1 MKYQPGTL
9 VKLRNRDWVVMPS
22 GDENVLLIKPLG
34 GTEDEATG
42 IYLPFGF
49 TEEKPEVSNFPEPTT
64 QDLGSFSI
72 SSLLYNAAR
81 LSFRNVSGPFRSFGR
96 LSFRL
101 RAYQIVPLVMALRQN
116 VIRLLIADDVGVGK
130 TIEALTIVREL
141 IDRGELKR
149 FAVVCLPHLCD
160 QWQQELKDKFSIDA
174 VIVRSSTAAQL
185 DRKLKDESIF
195 KAYPYQVISI
205 DFIKSERKKPVFLSD
220 CPELVIVD
228 EVHSCAKPEGATI
241 KQQQRYHLIHS
252 LAQNPE
258 QNLIMLTAT
267 PHSGKS
273 SEFQSLLGLLKPEF
287 EFYDITGKDKD
298 KRSEVSKHLVIRR
311 RADVEQWHETTIF
324 PQRDPKEISYELS
337 PDYKNIFSELLRF
350 VRNIDTKN
358 ASSNAKKKFRYFA
371 ILALLRGVMSSPQ
384 AGIEMLSKKA
394 KQLNE
399 EEIQTEEVIENP
411 VADSDESD
419 SDSTPTNI
427 LDKADLTTSEYK
439 TLTDIA
445 VKLENVKD
453 NKAEVALTQVSKWI
467 KEGFNPIVFCRFIST
482 AKYLG
487 DYFKEKLP
495 KNTDMLVITGEM
507 VDELRKE
514 KIQEIGK
521 SKNKRVLIT
530 TDCLSEGINLQEF
543 FTAVLHYDLP
553 WNPNRLEQREGRV
566 DRFGQSAEVVKAYM
580 LYGKDNPIDSVVL
593 KVLLRKAR
601 EIRKQTGIS
610 VPFPEDSQG
619 ILDALINAVILNPNA
634 VFDEYQL
641 KLDLDAPDI
650 EDKSL
655 QVTNAY
661 EKAAERDKLT
671 HSIFAQHSI
680 KVNEI
685 EEDLK
690 QSDEAIGDTNTVRE
704 FFIRSL
710 NELGAQIQ
718 TVKKG
723 YLLYTT
729 NLSPLFRSFF
739 DYQDEVK
746 ISFESPTPEGFIY
759 IGRNHPFVEYLC
771 QYLLNDALS
780 VEKEKIIS
788 RASVISTNKVKTKTT
803 ILQLRVRM
811 LISDKVRKND
821 LIAEEMML
829 WGYRNSPSEN
839 DFLSHDEAKELLI
852 NSTADVELPKPR
864 QESQLDSEMEIVKR
878 LNTNFNQIVRER
890 SQKLIEAH
898 ERFRKLVTGRKYDV
912 VEPVL
917 PPDILGVYILLPVVK
932 N

>member
-22 GDENVLLIKPLG
+22 GDENVLIIKPLG
-34 GTEDEATG
+34 GTEEETTG
-42 IYLPFGF
+42 IYLPFRF
-49 TEEKPEVSNFPEPTT
+49 TEEKPEVLNFPKPTT

-72 SSLLYNAAR
+72 SSLLYNSAR

-149 FAVVCLPHLCD
+149 FAVICLPHLCD

-205 DFIKSERKKPVFLSD
+205 DFIKSERKKAVFLSD

-228 EVHSCAKPEGATI
+228 EIHTCAKPEGATV
-241 KQQQRYHLIHS
+241 KQQQRYHLIYS
-252 LAQNPE
+252 IAQNPK
-258 QNLIMLTAT
+258 QNLILLTAT

-298 KRSEVSKHLVIRR
+298 KRSEVAKHLVIRR

-324 PQRDPKEISYELS
+324 PKRDPKEISYKLS
-337 PDYKNIFSELLRF
+337 YEYKNIFSELLKF
-350 VRNIDTKN
+350 VRNINLPN

-371 ILALLRGVMSSPQ
+371 ILALLRGVMSSPL

-394 KQLNE
+394 KQLSR
-399 EEIQTEEVIENP
+399 EEIETDEVIENP
-411 VADSDESD
+411 VFDSDESI

-439 TLTDIA
+439 TLNNIA
-445 VKLENVKD
+445 RRLEKVKD
-453 NKAEVALTQVSKWI
+453 NKAEVALVQVNQWLQ
-467 KEGFNPIVFCRFIST
+467 EGFNPIVFCRFIST

-487 DYFKEKLP
+487 DYFKNKLP

-507 VDELRKE
+507 VDELRKD
-514 KIQEIGK
+514 KIKEIGK

-530 TDCLSEGINLQEF
+530 TDCLSEGINLQEY

-553 WNPNRLEQREGRV
+553 WNPNRLEQREGRI
-566 DRFGQSAEVVKAYM
+566 DRFGQSAEVVKAYI
-580 LYGKDNPIDSVVL
+580 LYGNDNPIDSVVL

-619 ILDALINAVILNPNA
+619 ILDALINAVLLNPNA
-634 VFDEYQL
+634 VTDEQQL
-641 KLDLDAPDI
+641 KLDLDSSDI

-690 QSDEAIGDTNTVRE
+690 QADEAIGDTSTVRE

-710 NELGAQIQ
+710 NEIGAQIQ
-718 TVKKG
+718 SVKKG
-723 YLLYTT
+723 YILYTT
-729 NLSPLFRSFF
+729 NLSPLFKSFF

-780 VEKEKIIS
+780 DKKEKIIS

-803 ILQLRVRM
+803 ILQLRIRI
-811 LISDKVRKND
+811 LISDKVRNNE
-821 LIAEEMML
+821 LIAEEMIL
-829 WGYRNSPSEN
+829 WGYRGNPSEN
-839 DFLSHDEAKELLI
+839 DILSHDQAKVLLT
-852 NSTADVELPKPR
+852 NVTADIELPKPR
-864 QESQLDSEMEIVKR
+864 QELLFENEMNIVEE
-878 LNTNFNQIVRER
+878 LNNTFNQLVRER

-898 ERFRKLVTGRKYDV
+898 ERFRKLVTGSNYDV
-912 VEPVL
+912 AEPVL
-917 PPDILGVYILLPVVK
+917 PPDILGVYILLPVIK
-932 N
+932 